1 MSARPSFGAFS
12 LRIARAFAAVF
23 AFAFTAWI
31 FGALCFDGPGIW
43 LAALAM
49 LCLLA
54 VMIWQKFRWRAWAVW
69 GVCTA
74 ATLIWW
80 LSLKPPAVAA
90 WQPDVAHVPAAE
102 IDGDIVTFHNVRDFE
117 YRSATDFTPRWT
129 TREVRLSSITGV
141 DIAINYWGSPWM
153 AHPIVSF
160 QFSDSP
166 PLAFS
171 IETRK
176 RAGQAYSAI
185 GGLYRQYPLIFIVA
199 EERDVMRVR
208 TNYRKGEDVYLYRT
222 SLTPDQAR
230 QRFREY
236 LASINQM
243 REKPRWY
250 NAVTTN
256 CTTSIR
262 NQHPSTERPPWDW
275 RMLLNGKMDEML
287 YDLKAIRTARLPFP
301 ELKQRSLINPAAKA
315 AGDDPRFSELI
326 RAGHPGYCEPE

>member
-1 MSARPSFGAFS
+1 MVLGMLLAFLAS
-12 LRIARAFAAVF
+12 LWV
-23 AFAFTAWI
+23 
-31 FGALCFDGPGIW
+31 FGALCFDGPGTW
-43 LAALAM
+43 LAAPFM

-54 VMIWQKFRWRAWAVW
+54 AMIWQKFRWRAWAVW
-69 GVCTA
+69 GVCSA
-74 ATLIWW
+74 ATLTWW

-90 WQPDVAHVPAAE
+90 WQPDVAQVASAE
-102 IDGDIVTFHNVRDFE
+102 IDGDIVTLRNVRDFE

-176 RAGQAYSAI
+176 RAGQGYSAI

-199 EERDVMRVR
+199 EERDVVRVR

-230 QRFREY
+230 RRFGEY

-262 NQHPSTERPPWDW
+262 NQHPSTERSPWDW

-287 YDLKAIRTARLPFP
+287 YDLKTIRTARLPFP

-315 AGDDPRFSELI
+315 AGDDPHFSELI
-326 RAGHPGYCEPE
+326 RAAHPGYRESE